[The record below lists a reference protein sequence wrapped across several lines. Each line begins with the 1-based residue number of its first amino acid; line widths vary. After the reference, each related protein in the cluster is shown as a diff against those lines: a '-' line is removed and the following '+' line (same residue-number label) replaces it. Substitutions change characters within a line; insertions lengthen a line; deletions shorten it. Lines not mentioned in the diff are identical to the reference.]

1 MKASETT
8 VRNLLQGEKQYVVP
22 LYQRRYSWKRRDL
35 AQLWADIMRVAEDGS
50 NTTHFLGS
58 VVLSP
63 SPSNTPTGVQSWLVV
78 DGQQRL
84 TTLSILLCAIRDH
97 VRETDEQ
104 LAAKI
109 DDMYLFNKYASGMER
124 YTLLPT
130 KADRAAWLALVER
143 EPGAGGEDRI
153 GEAYRFFRS
162 ALVQADDPDDRK
174 DFARIEQTVAARLSL
189 VEIAAHPDDNVH
201 RIFESLNY
209 TGQPLTQADLLRNY
223 LFMRLPARG
232 DHVYER
238 QWLPLQELLTDKQ
251 LEELVWLDLVLRGDD
266 RATQEA
272 IYQSQQQ
279 RLNQLPDEKAIEQ
292 WIVDL
297 HKKARLFHKILNPQS
312 VTDPEL
318 RRALDRLHRWG
329 AAVVHPIALHV
340 LLANEAGSLSS
351 SEAADALRVVESYLV
366 RRMIAGIASANTNRI
381 LMSLVKDLGDQVPS
395 AKAITRALSGVRKKF
410 PTDQHIRDAV
420 LVNSF
425 YWLGRGPQRSYVLR
439 CIEEDY
445 EHKEPINFDTAK
457 LTIEHV
463 LPQSLNDEWREML
476 RPDLRDG
483 ETVQELHS
491 SLVHTL
497 GNLTLTAYNAKLA
510 NDGFEAKRVVLRDSG
525 LAMNR
530 EIAETPRWGRD
541 EILARGRAL
550 AERIIKIWPSPDE
563 SVGTAPASPRWSL
576 MDQALA
582 CIPAG
587 RWTSYSDIAELVG
600 GFHRSVASRLA
611 SVPRP
616 NAHRVLK
623 IDGSISADFRW
634 PDPDRHDDPR
644 ALLEAEGVRF
654 DDTGRAAAE
663 QRMTANDLAREIGL
677 DANDD
682 SDWEGNAPDNDQEQR
697 EVHRV
702 SGAWADLL
710 TGELGPISR

>member
-1 MKASETT
+1 MKANETT

-35 AQLWADIMRVAEDGS
+35 AQVWADVMRVTEVND
-50 NTTHFLGS
+50 NVTHFLGS
-58 VVLSP
+58 VVLAP
-63 SPSNTPTGVQSWLVV
+63 SPANTPTGVQSWLVV

-97 VRETDEQ
+97 VRESDAQ

-143 EPGAGGEDRI
+143 DPGAGGEDRI
-153 GEAYRFFRS
+153 GEAYRFFRA
-162 ALVQADDPDDRK
+162 ALVQADDSDD
-174 DFARIEQTVAARLSL
+174 DHDLIRIEQAVAARLSL

-238 QWLPLQELLTDKQ
+238 HWLPLQELLTDKQ

-272 IYQSQQQ
+272 IYQSQQL
-279 RLNQLPDEKAIEQ
+279 RLGQLSGEAAIEE
-292 WIVDL
+292 WIIDL
-297 HKKARLFHKILNPQS
+297 HHKARLFRKILAPGE
-312 VTDPEL
+312 VADPIL
-318 RRALDRLHRWG
+318 RRALDRLDRWG
-329 AAVVHPIALHV
+329 AAVVHPIALYV
-340 LLANEAGSLSS
+340 LLAHEAGRLSS
-351 SEAADALRVVESYLV
+351 VEAADALRVVESYLV

-381 LMSLVKDLGDQVPS
+381 LMSLVKDLGEQVPS

-410 PTDQHIRDAV
+410 PTDQYIRDAV

-439 CIEEDY
+439 CIEEDF

-457 LTIEHV
+457 VTIEHV
-463 LPQSLNDEWREML
+463 LPQSLTDEWREML
-476 RPDLRDG
+476 APDLEAD
-483 ETVQELHS
+483 ETAEELHS

-497 GNLTLTAYNAKLA
+497 GNLSLTAYNPKLA
-510 NDGFEAKRVVLRDSG
+510 NDGFEAKKKILRDSG

-530 EIAETPRWGRD
+530 EIADSPRWGRT

-550 AERIIKIWPSPDE
+550 ADRVLLIWPGPDE
-563 SVGTAPASPRWSL
+563 SAAVTPPSPRWSL
-576 MDQALA
+576 MNQALA
-582 CIPAG
+582 SIPAG
-587 RWTSYSDIAELVG
+587 RWTSYSDIAEVVG
-600 GFHRSVASRLA
+600 VFHRAVAGRLA
-611 SVPRP
+611 SVQVP

-623 IDGSISADFRW
+623 IDGAISADFRW
-634 PDPDRHDDPR
+634 VDPQRRDDPR
-644 ALLEAEGVRF
+644 TVLEAEGVRF
-654 DDTGRAAAE
+654 DHAGRAAAD
-663 QRMTANDLAREIGL
+663 QRMTATELAREVGL
-677 DANDD
+677 DTSEDRD
-682 SDWEGNAPDNDQEQR
+682 
-697 EVHRV
+697 
-702 SGAWADLL
+702 
-710 TGELGPISR
+710 GEEPVAA